1 MEKIKNVYCDIIS
14 IGDELLIGQTIN
26 TNASWLGLRCNQE
39 GVRVRRVKT
48 IPDAKADILSEFED
62 SMTHSDII
70 LVTGGLGP
78 TKDDITKKTICE
90 FFNDH
95 LIVDE
100 ATLNRV
106 QNFFAKRKLPMLEVN
121 TAQALVPSQCRVI
134 PNHQGTAPGMWFEK
148 NGKVLISMPGVPFEM
163 KGLMDQYV
171 FDWIKAQFQMPKII
185 HQTLMTIGVGES
197 YIADQI
203 SPIEDQMIESGISL
217 AYLPSPGVVK
227 LRLSSYDQANGAEQ
241 IEGFAAKIKSILG
254 DVLFSVEEKSI
265 YQYVHE
271 QLVKERSTLSIAESC
286 TGGKLQSHFTDIP
299 GCSQYFRGGI
309 VPYDAKWKVEMLGI
323 DSSVL
328 DKNDVVSEAIAK
340 AMAEQC
346 REKFQSTY
354 ALATTGYAGPESQN
368 VDIPVGTICIAVAG
382 PNGTTVKTLQLGN
395 NRERNIE
402 TTCLQVTNLLRL
414 NILNK

>member
-14 IGDELLIGQTIN
+14 IGDELLIGQTVN

-90 FFNDH
+90 FFDDY

-148 NGKVLISMPGVPFEM
+148 NGKVLI
-163 KGLMDQYV
+163 
-171 FDWIKAQFQMPKII
+171 
-185 HQTLMTIGVGES
+185 
-197 YIADQI
+197 
-203 SPIEDQMIESGISL
+203 
-217 AYLPSPGVVK
+217 
-227 LRLSSYDQANGAEQ
+227 
-241 IEGFAAKIKSILG
+241 
-254 DVLFSVEEKSI
+254 
-265 YQYVHE
+265 
-271 QLVKERSTLSIAESC
+271 
-286 TGGKLQSHFTDIP
+286 
-299 GCSQYFRGGI
+299 
-309 VPYDAKWKVEMLGI
+309 
-323 DSSVL
+323 
-328 DKNDVVSEAIAK
+328 
-340 AMAEQC
+340 
-346 REKFQSTY
+346 
-354 ALATTGYAGPESQN
+354 
-368 VDIPVGTICIAVAG
+368 
-382 PNGTTVKTLQLGN
+382 
-395 NRERNIE
+395 
-402 TTCLQVTNLLRL
+402 
-414 NILNK
+414 